1 MQVKDLGSV
10 LHMVG
15 GTAAAYMIFCL
26 PGLLLMNAAIVKRSN
41 EVLNFTLPSTSA
53 NDSADYALVGRM
65 HELRKRSFIRQE
77 RG

>member
-1 MQVKDLGSV
+1 MKDLGSV

-41 EVLNFTLPSTSA
+41 EVPSLTLPSTSA
-53 NDSADYALVGRM
+53 NDSADYELEGRIQ
-65 HELRKRSFIRQE
+65 ELRKRSFIRQE